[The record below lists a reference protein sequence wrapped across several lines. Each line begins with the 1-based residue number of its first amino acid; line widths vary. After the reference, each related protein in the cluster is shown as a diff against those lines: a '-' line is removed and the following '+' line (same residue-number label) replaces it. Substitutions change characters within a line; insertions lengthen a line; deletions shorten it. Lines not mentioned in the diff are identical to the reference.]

1 MSRSFPHRQTRFRPA
16 GRWVLAAILG
26 AGCIFLPALA
36 SAQAKKK
43 AANDHEKRTGK
54 VFEVEKKG
62 KTASLIVEEADGEK
76 LKVDVTSKMK
86 FMVRGTGDSGFLK
99 HPKAVVSSDSVF
111 AANRQFFG
119 KKFTVHLGNSPA
131 ALFEQDENNAEV
143 YHIAGPIVDCD
154 ETSFAINVAGEP
166 YKVNFEQGAELSV
179 AIESTDP
186 DHASVGS
193 PVEVEGT
200 TRGGKF
206 HATSVVVNLE
216 RPLVADEVFAAGDKK
231 GPKSKT
237 TAASKTAKKPAK
249 SGDKGDKEDMPEKT
263 DDTPATADPLKPGS
277 NSDPFGV
284 LKDNNKKDPKKKPAP
299 VKPKPK
305 KPTEDPDAGS

>member
-1 MSRSFPHRQTRFRPA
+1 M
-16 GRWVLAAILG
+16 AAVLG
-26 AGCIFLPALA
+26 AGCLLLPALA

-43 AANDHEKRTGK
+43 AANDHEKKTGTIS
-54 VFEVEKKG
+54 EVEKKG
-62 KTASLIVEEADGEK
+62 KNATLTVAEADGETF
-76 LKVDVTSKMK
+76 KVDVNSKMK

-111 AANRQFFG
+111 TANRQFFG

-131 ALFEQDENNAEV
+131 AIFEQDEDKADV

-154 ETSFAINVAGEP
+154 ETSFAINVGGEP
-166 YKVNFEQGAELSV
+166 YKVNFEQGADLSI

-193 PVEVEGT
+193 PVEVEGN

-206 HATSVVVNLE
+206 HAISVVVNLE
-216 RPLVADEVFAAGDKK
+216 RPLVADEVFSAGDKK

-249 SGDKGDKEDMPEKT
+249 SGEKGDKEDMPEKT
-263 DDTPATADPLKPGS
+263 DDPPATADPLKPGS
-277 NSDPFGV
+277 NADPFGV

-305 KPTEDPDAGS
+305 KPTEDPDAGN

>member
-1 MSRSFPHRQTRFRPA
+1 LT
-16 GRWVLAAILG
+16 
-26 AGCIFLPALA
+26 
-36 SAQAKKK
+36 
-43 AANDHEKRTGK
+43 
-54 VFEVEKKG
+54 
-62 KTASLIVEEADGEK
+62 VEEADGEK

-86 FMVRGTGDSGFLK
+86 FMVRGTGDTGFLK

-111 AANRQFFG
+111 SANRQFFG

-154 ETSFAINVAGEP
+154 ETSFAINVSGEP

-206 HATSVVVNLE
+206 HAISVVVNLE

-231 GPKSKT
+231 GAKSKT

-249 SGDKGDKEDMPEKT
+249 TGDKGDNEDMAEKG
-263 DDTPATADPLKPGS
+263 DDAPAADPLKPGS
-277 NSDPFGV
+277 GADPFGV
-284 LKDNNKKDPKKKPAP
+284 LNKKDPKKKPAP

-305 KPTEDPDAGS
+305 KPAEDPDAGN